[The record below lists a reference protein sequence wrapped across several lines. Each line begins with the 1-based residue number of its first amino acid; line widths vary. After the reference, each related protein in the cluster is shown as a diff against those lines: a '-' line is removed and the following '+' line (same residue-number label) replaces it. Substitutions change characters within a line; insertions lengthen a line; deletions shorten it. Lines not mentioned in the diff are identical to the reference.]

1 MDQIGPRRE
10 ERLRELARDFVP
22 VFGNGGDADLAA
34 TILVMGLASP
44 IIEED
49 RPRYLAALERLP
61 KGSAAKPR
69 VSHVSPHSGGDAQHW
84 CVTFADHHA
93 EYQSSRHFPTKAE
106 ADATMQAI
114 SWCGFGERSTG
125 REMPRAPRRVVNA

>member
-22 VFGNGGDADLAA
+22 VFGNGKDADHAA
-34 TILVMGLASP
+34 TMLVMALASP
-44 IIEED
+44 ITDED
-49 RPRYLAALERLP
+49 RSRYLAALERLP

-69 VSHVSPHSGGDAQHW
+69 VSHVSPHTGGDERHW
-84 CVTFADHHA
+84 RVTFADHHA

-106 ADATMQAI
+106 ADDYA
-114 SWCGFGERSTG
+114 SDFLVRL
-125 REMPRAPRRVVNA
+125 REEINRP

>member
-69 VSHVSPHSGGDAQHW
+69 VSHVSPYSGGDAQHW
-84 CVTFADHHA
+84 CATFADHHA
-93 EYQSSRHFPTKAE
+93 EYQSSRHSRRKPRQT
-106 ADATMQAI
+106 TMQAI
-114 SWCGFGERSTG
+114 SWCSFGEEINR
-125 REMPRAPRRVVNA
+125 P

>member
-34 TILVMGLASP
+34 TILVMALASP

-49 RPRYLAALERLP
+49 RPCYRRYMQIEGMAELAP
-61 KGSAAKPR
+61 MPI
-69 VSHVSPHSGGDAQHW
+69 Q
-84 CVTFADHHA
+84 
-93 EYQSSRHFPTKAE
+93 RHFHP
-106 ADATMQAI
+106 
-114 SWCGFGERSTG
+114 WR
-125 REMPRAPRRVVNA
+125 PNH

>member
-34 TILVMGLASP
+34 TILVMALASP

-69 VSHVSPHSGGDAQHW
+69 VSHVG
-84 CVTFADHHA
+84 
-93 EYQSSRHFPTKAE
+93 PTAV
-106 ADATMQAI
+106 AT
-114 SWCGFGERSTG
+114 RSIG
-125 REMPRAPRRVVNA
+125 A